1 MLAAPNT
8 SDWVESW
15 AIAAS
20 ALWHLTA
27 DGIPPVAME
36 ANDDADLT
44 FRPWPGETLAL
55 KIERPQ
61 AIAGQT
67 LTIDSSSVL
76 VTPGTRATD
85 YQLRLSVRSSR
96 GVDHTLTLP
105 EGASL
110 QRVSINGQ
118 PRPIRASG
126 RQLVLP
132 LTPGKQ
138 AIEVVW
144 RIDQGMSLS
153 YSSLPVGLGQAS
165 VNSRTELRLPQDRW
179 LLLASGPGVGPAI
192 LFWGKLLVLI
202 AVALVLGRVGQS
214 NGLPM
219 RRWQWVVLALGLTQ
233 VDWWAAALVV
243 AWFFAFALR
252 SKVVAELNVDDANRG
267 RRWRFNLRQL
277 ALVALTLALF
287 GVLFSVVEGGLLGQP
302 DMQVVGN
309 NSSYGQLN
317 WYLDR
322 AAAELQGAWILSLP
336 ILVYRGL
343 MLLWALWLAWSLLAW
358 LKWGWNAFGQGD
370 LWRRKAKVV
379 VPTDVQTPDDASSTQ
394 SLPESQ

>member
-1 MLAAPNT
+1 
-8 SDWVESW
+8 
-15 AIAAS
+15 
-20 ALWHLTA
+20 
-27 DGIPPVAME
+27 
-36 ANDDADLT
+36 
-44 FRPWPGETLAL
+44 
-55 KIERPQ
+55 
-61 AIAGQT
+61 
-67 LTIDSSSVL
+67 
-76 VTPGTRATD
+76 
-85 YQLRLSVRSSR
+85 
-96 GVDHTLTLP
+96 
-105 EGASL
+105 
-110 QRVSINGQ
+110 
-118 PRPIRASG
+118 
-126 RQLVLP
+126 
-132 LTPGKQ
+132 
-138 AIEVVW
+138 
-144 RIDQGMSLS
+144 
-153 YSSLPVGLGQAS
+153 
-165 VNSRTELRLPQDRW
+165 
-179 LLLASGPGVGPAI
+179 
-192 LFWGKLLVLI
+192 
-202 AVALVLGRVGQS
+202 
-214 NGLPM
+214 M